1 MLPTLEKVLWL
12 GLVENSLVWVGG
24 RKIAGNLKKKKKQ
37 ELLNLFRKEL
47 GVVVEFL
54 NANRMKGPEGD

>member
-1 MLPTLEKVLWL
+1 M
-12 GLVENSLVWVGG
+12 GG